1 MDTALKTLNAL
12 FAQLGLPDDDAG
24 MQRFI
29 AEHRLSPETQLPDA
43 QFWSPSQ
50 ATFLREAL
58 EDDSDWAEISD
69 QLNTLLR

>member
-1 MDTALKTLNAL
+1 MDTAPKTLNAL

-29 AEHRLSPETQLPDA
+29 AQHRLSPEIQLPDA
-43 QFWSPSQ
+43 QFWTPSQ